1 MRTVN
6 GARDKL
12 QGLLIRFPLAK
23 IRESQREREREE
35 TKTEKEREVKRQAER
50 EVVTAVRR
58 AGVAT
63 AAVPPVIGRE
73 QNYK

>member
-23 IRESQREREREE
+23 IRESQREREKKQKQRKRER
-35 TKTEKEREVKRQAER
+35 KNDRPRER
-50 EVVTAVRR
+50 
-58 AGVAT
+58 
-63 AAVPPVIGRE
+63 
-73 QNYK
+73 